1 MENYGQT
8 KYLGTTLKVV
18 VKNMDEK
25 NIFVADGYEDVYK
38 LPREYLK
45 EDQTVELEEELEV
58 FILNDQDQS
67 VVATTIIPKVQI
79 GRYSWGEVVA
89 VRRDLGVFVNIGL
102 PKDIVVSMDD
112 MPPLKQIWPKKGDRL
127 LLSLRVDQKD
137 RLWGDL
143 AK

>member
-45 EDQTVELEEELEV
+45 KIKQ
-58 FILNDQDQS
+58 LN
-67 VVATTIIPKVQI
+67 
-79 GRYSWGEVVA
+79 
-89 VRRDLGVFVNIGL
+89 
-102 PKDIVVSMDD
+102 
-112 MPPLKQIWPKKGDRL
+112 
-127 LLSLRVDQKD
+127 LRKS
-137 RLWGDL
+137 
-143 AK
+143 